1 MKLHCHRQAK
11 RVWCN
16 LFQRSNDR
24 ETIMAKENPFAAK
37 AGAKTASKGVPAKG
51 AATKKDACCPSCG
64 GKKKPC

>member
-1 MKLHCHRQAK
+1 
-11 RVWCN
+11 
-16 LFQRSNDR
+16 
-24 ETIMAKENPFAAK
+24 MAKENPFAAK